1 MLPLLG
7 VRVAIAVLLPQA
19 ASATLDLQRLDTYSS
34 AWADSVAGSRLEEQ
48 ARRDF
53 GGRGVE
59 IANHFLIHTD
69 PRPRNDA
76 FFFVL
81 RAVGDA
87 DTALALIRA
96 LPQPPTHESGILDR
110 HFGEIAAAIE
120 AVLANDVPRRDP
132 RIVAALAQSI
142 SIARAKPAGS
152 GRHEA
157 LEGVRLIGMCR
168 SVEAARALARFAT
181 DPDAEIRTA
190 AAGAL
195 GHLEPAAPAAA
206 ADPTPAPAQ
215 DLLRLLVTDSS
226 PSARRQAA
234 DALGAIEGAAIDA
247 RLRAALDAERD
258 PRVVDGIV
266 QALRRRGTP
275 VDDPGQCRDL
285 IGRAWEAA
293 IAQQL
298 LDCWLRPGISR
309 EALVQ
314 AAIEGPATQR
324 AVALFTVTMPVLRE
338 SARSLVVDRSGQTRV
353 FDAPVRERLLESAV
367 WVLSQGEAI
376 SASTRDT
383 TEQALWELSGRSMDM
398 ATTYADRVTPNT
410 ARFRASAALARADTP
425 AYDATR
431 RRRQVVIALAI
442 AIAFGLFVVR
452 RSPLQRPALL
462 LTLSAIGW
470 ALWTFRASGVRD
482 LPPPPLQLLS
492 VAALAFLSAGM
503 ATSIATLI
511 PRRAPNVAAKIIRFV
526 LVSIAAAG
534 VAGVICFATRS
545 ARLFPG
551 DREGWELIFD
561 PLGAAILAA
570 AAAAVLMAIEGG
582 AHAGFVDARDARGA

>member
-1 MLPLLG
+1 VLPLLS
-7 VRVAIAVLLPQA
+7 VSSAIAILLLQA
-19 ASATLDLQRLDTYSS
+19 APASLDLQRLEKYSN

-48 ARRDF
+48 ARLDF

-59 IANHFLIHTD
+59 IANHFLIHTG

-81 RAVGDA
+81 RAVGDP

-96 LPQPPTHESGILDR
+96 LPRPPTHESGILDR

-120 AVLANDVPRRDP
+120 AVLTNEATRRDP

-142 SIARAKPAGS
+142 STARNKPSGS

-168 SVEAARALARFAT
+168 GAEAARVLARFAT
-181 DPDAEIRTA
+181 DPDPEIRTA
-190 AAGAL
+190 AASAL
-195 GHLEPAAPAAA
+195 GQLEPATAAAA
-206 ADPTPAPAQ
+206 ADPGSPAQ

-234 DALGAIEGAAIDA
+234 DSLGAVEGAAIDA
-247 RLRAALDAERD
+247 GLRAALDEERD

-285 IGRAWEAA
+285 IGRTWEAA
-293 IAQQL
+293 VAQQM
-298 LDCWLRPGISR
+298 LDCWLRQGISR
-309 EALVQ
+309 EELVQ
-314 AAIEGPATQR
+314 AALEGPATQR
-324 AVALFTVTMPVLRE
+324 AVALFTLTMPVPLA
-338 SARSLVVDRSGQTRV
+338 SARSLVVDRSVQTRL
-353 FDAPVRERLLESAV
+353 FEPPLRDRLLEAAV

-383 TEQALWELSGRSMDM
+383 AERALWNLSGRSMDR
-398 ATTYADRVTPNT
+398 ATAYADRVTPNT
-410 ARFRASAALARADTP
+410 ARFRASAALARADAR

-431 RRRQVVIALAI
+431 RPHQAVIALTI
-442 AIAFGLFVVR
+442 ALAFGLLIVR
-452 RSPLQRPALL
+452 RSPLRRPALL
-462 LTLSAIGW
+462 LTMSAAGW
-470 ALWTFRASGVRD
+470 ALWTFQASGVRD

-492 VAALAFLSAGM
+492 VAALAFFSAGT
-503 ATSIATLI
+503 ATGAAALI
-511 PRRAPNVAAKIIRFV
+511 PRRAQNLSSMIIRFV
-526 LVSIAAAG
+526 LALITAAG

-545 ARLFPG
+545 ARLFPS
-551 DREGWELIFD
+551 DLEGWELIFD

-570 AAAAVLMAIEGG
+570 AAAAILMAIDRVLPMAAHGVTGEGS
-582 AHAGFVDARDARGA
+582 R